1 MKALTVLA
9 WILFG
14 IDALLVLNLW
24 LMKNM
29 GDDAAGRGM
38 ATGFAML
45 LTPMVLALGGLLF
58 WATRSGSRPGVL
70 VALAILGLPLW
81 IGIGKHGTE
90 LKQQFFRGARR
101 RQELDYPD
109 PRLSDIAHALRD
121 KDPAR
126 VRALA
131 AGSAL
136 DWNARNSEGMTI
148 LGFAVNRV
156 VDMYRTPQDVES
168 VRILLEAGA
177 PPASD
182 ILGTD
187 KVLLEWVLGGNAQ
200 EAYDLLHLLFKAGAD
215 PNITTIDAGDRRP
228 LLFISYMDPPELRIF
243 VEHGVNLEAL
253 DTRPDQLGW
262 TVLMQAVNNGDWPTA
277 QFLLET
283 GARTDVVAA
292 DGRTTLE
299 TILADA
305 TQGYQRD
312 AAGYDDFIQALANRR
327 AGR

>member
-14 IDALLVLNLW
+14 IDALVVINLW
-24 LMKNM
+24 LVKNM

-45 LTPMVLALGGLLF
+45 LTPVVLALGALLF
-58 WATRSGSRPGVL
+58 WATRAGSRPGIL
-70 VALAILGLPLW
+70 AALAVLGIPLW
-81 IGIGKHGTE
+81 MGLANYGKEITGQ
-90 LKQQFFRGARR
+90 LVRGARR
-101 RQELDYPD
+101 REELVYPD
-109 PRLSDIAHALRD
+109 ARLSDIARALRA

-126 VRALA
+126 VRALVTGA
-131 AGSAL
+131 AL
-136 DWNARNSEGMTI
+136 DWNARNRDGMTI
-148 LGFAVNRV
+148 LGFAVNGV

-182 ILGTD
+182 ILGPD

-200 EAYDLLHLLFKAGAD
+200 EAYDLLHVLFKAGAD
-215 PNITTIDAGDRRP
+215 PNVTTMDAGDRRS
-228 LLFISYMDPPELRIF
+228 LLFISYMDLPELRIF

-253 DTRPDQLGW
+253 DTRSDQLGW
-262 TVLMQAVNNGDWPTA
+262 TLLLQAVNNGDWPTA
-277 QFLLET
+277 RYLLDA

-292 DGRTTLE
+292 DGKTTIDTL
-299 TILADA
+299 LADA
-305 TQGYQRD
+305 AQGYQRD
-312 AAGYDDFIQALANRR
+312 APGYDDFVQALAQRR
-327 AGR
+327 AGH